1 MTEILSLIFKMKKT
15 IFLPIANVPI
25 KYSQGHP
32 YISVLDS
39 AHVLER
45 VDHPLRDIKGN
56 DHMDDPTIWKRT
68 KFAAQIGEEDYNTE
82 VTLCGW
88 VQYTRNLGKMGFVHL
103 RDRSGV
109 AQITALSKTM
119 DKDLYELI
127 VSVPRE
133 SAISVRG
140 IVKQSPQAKAG
151 WEIIPYKVKVMGE
164 SAAPLPLGVV
174 DKVDADMDTRLDNR
188 FLDLRKPQIQ
198 SIFMIRSTI
207 LNAAREVFLEE
218 NFVEIQTPKI
228 VATATEGGT
237 ALFEMKYFDRKAY
250 LNQSPQLF
258 KQTMMSTGLDRVF
271 EIGPAFRA
279 EEHDTVRHL
288 NEYTSIDCEMA
299 WTNLDDSLEIL
310 EKVIQ
315 RVYSNVLNYNYMD
328 LDTLGHSIVSPER
341 PFPRLDYSCIIDK
354 LGGRGIEVVD
364 EVTGKKRIIEWGDD
378 IPLEGFR
385 EIAKERPSLYFVTKW
400 PMRLKPFYIMP
411 DPDDP
416 EVSLGFDLNYGEKE
430 LVSGGQRVHD
440 HDVLKSLIAEKGLDP
455 EGFKFYLKAFEYGMP
470 PHSGWG
476 LGAERLT
483 MIITGHSNVRE
494 TVLFPRDKNRLVP

>member
-1 MTEILSLIFKMKKT
+1 MKD
-15 IFLPIANVPI
+15 
-25 KYSQGHP
+25 
-32 YISVLDS
+32 YI
-39 AHVLER
+39 
-45 VDHPLRDIKGN
+45 N
-56 DHMDDPTIWKRT
+56 WKRT
-68 KFAAQIGEEDYNTE
+68 KFAAEIGEDDYNTE

-88 VQYTRNLGKMGFVHL
+88 VQYTRDLGKMAFVHL

-109 AQITALSKTM
+109 AQLTALSKTM
-119 DKDLYELI
+119 DKEIFDLI

-140 IVKQSPQAKAG
+140 IVKQSTQAKAG

-164 SAAPLPLGVV
+164 ASTPLPLGVV
-174 DKVDADMDTRLDNR
+174 DKVEADMDTRLDNR
-188 FLDLRKPQIQ
+188 FLDLRKPHIQ

-218 NFVEIQTPKI
+218 DFVEIQTPKI

-237 ALFEMKYFDRKAY
+237 ALFEMNYFDKKAY

-258 KQTMMSTGLDRVF
+258 KQTMMATGLDRVF

-299 WTNLDDSLEIL
+299 WGDLDDSLEVL

-315 RVYSNVLNYNYMD
+315 RAYSNVLNANYMD
-328 LDTLGHSIVSPER
+328 LENLQHKIVSPER
-341 PFPRLDYSCIIDK
+341 PFPRLKYGEIIEK
-354 LGGRGIEVVD
+354 LASIDFEMAD
-364 EVTGKKRIIEWGDD
+364 EASGKKRVIEWGDD

-385 EIAKERPSLYFVTKW
+385 EIAKDRPSLYFVTEW
-400 PMRLKPFYIMP
+400 PMKLKPFYIQP
-411 DPDDP
+411 SPDDP
-416 EVSLGFDLNYGEKE
+416 EVSQGFDLNYGEKE

-440 HDVLKSLIAEKGLDP
+440 PVQLKTLIKERGLGL
-455 EGFKFYLKAFEYGMP
+455 EGFKFYLKAFDYGMP

-483 MIITGHSNVRE
+483 MIITGLSNVRE
-494 TVLFPRDKNRLVP
+494 TVLFPRDKHRLIP